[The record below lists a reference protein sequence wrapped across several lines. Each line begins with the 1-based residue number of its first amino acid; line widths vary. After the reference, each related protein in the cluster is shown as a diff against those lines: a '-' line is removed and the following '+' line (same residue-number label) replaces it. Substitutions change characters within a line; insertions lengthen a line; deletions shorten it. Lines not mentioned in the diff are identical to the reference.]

1 MRRRSGRLQSC
12 SRSDIRAVATVIRE
26 WTISARIARLATMA
40 LVLATIGC
48 YALRGTGPLQPARAI
63 VIAHRGASAAAPEH
77 TTAAYD
83 LAVQLG
89 ADYVELDVQRTK
101 DGVLVVIHDA
111 TLDRTARGVPADCT
125 GRVAEKTIAQIESCD
140 AGTWFN
146 AIYSALARPEFAGL
160 RVPRL
165 TDVLTRYAAAT
176 KLYIETKE
184 PESYPGIESDLA
196 AAFRQNGI
204 SPGTAALPRVFI
216 QSFSKASLLRFKAL
230 DAGFPLIQLMPA
242 TSPSEIIA
250 QLPDVRTYAAGIGV
264 RRADVTPAL
273 VQSAHAACLLVHP
286 YTVNDE
292 HEMLSLLE
300 MGVDGIFTDRPDQLR
315 DAIARAPDRPA
326 GASGCAV
333 VTP

>member
-1 MRRRSGRLQSC
+1 MRRRSGRLKSC
-12 SRSDIRAVATVIRE
+12 SRSDIRAVRIPARE
-26 WTISARIARLATMA
+26 WTLSAQIGHLATIG

-48 YALRGTGPLQPARAI
+48 YGLRGTGPSQSGRAI
-63 VIAHRGASAAAPEH
+63 VIAHRGASAVAPEH

-83 LAVQLG
+83 RAVQLG
-89 ADYVELDVQRTK
+89 ADYIELDVQRTK

-146 AIYSALARPEFAGL
+146 ATYPALARPEFAGL

-165 TDVLTRYAAAT
+165 ADVLTRYAGAT

-196 AAFRQNGI
+196 AVFRQNAI

-216 QSFSKASLLRFKAL
+216 QSFSKASLLRFKEL
-230 DAGFPLIQLMPA
+230 DMGFPLIQLMPA
-242 TSPSEIIA
+242 MSPSAIIA
-250 QLPDVRTYAAGIGV
+250 QLADVRTYAAGIGL
-264 RRADVTPAL
+264 RKADVTPGL
-273 VQSAHAACLLVHP
+273 IQSAHAACLLVHP

-292 HEMLSLLE
+292 QEMLSLLE

-315 DAIARAPDRPA
+315 DAIARGPERPA
-326 GASGCAV
+326 GESGCIV
-333 VTP
+333 VAR

>member
-1 MRRRSGRLQSC
+1 MA
-12 SRSDIRAVATVIRE
+12 IRTRE
-26 WTISARIARLATMA
+26 WTLSAGIARLAPTV
-40 LVLATIGC
+40 LVLAAIGC
-48 YALRGTGPLQPARAI
+48 HVLRGTGPLQPGRAI
-63 VIAHRGASAAAPEH
+63 VIAHRGASAVAPEH

-83 LAVQLG
+83 RAVQLG
-89 ADYVELDVQRTK
+89 ADYIELDVQRTK

-111 TLDRTARGVPADCT
+111 TLDRTARGVSADCT

-146 AIYSALARPEFAGL
+146 ATYPALARAEFASL

-165 TDVLTRYAAAT
+165 ADVVTRYTGAT

-184 PESYPGIESDLA
+184 PESYPGIEADLVA
-196 AAFRQNGI
+196 VFRQNGI

-216 QSFSKASLLRFKAL
+216 QSFSKASLVRFKAL
-230 DAGFPLIQLMPA
+230 DADFPLIQLISA
-242 TSPSEIIA
+242 TSPSAIIA

-264 RRADVTPAL
+264 RKADVTPAL
-273 VQSAHAACLLVHP
+273 IQSVHAACLLVHP

-300 MGVDGIFTDRPDQLR
+300 MGADGIFTDRPDLLR

-326 GASGCAV
+326 GESGCV
-333 VTP
+333 VVAR